1 MDKKDNIERKIR
13 ERAYLIW
20 EQEGRLHG
28 RDVEHWLQ
36 AERAVKAGS
45 DTSPAGKRK
54 AAGKKS
60 GRTVRPRKAASP
72 RKTE

>member
-1 MDKKDNIERKIR
+1 MDKKDNIERKVR

-36 AERAVKAGS
+36 AEQAVKAGS

-54 AAGKKS
+54 AAGAKP

-72 RKTE
+72 RKAE